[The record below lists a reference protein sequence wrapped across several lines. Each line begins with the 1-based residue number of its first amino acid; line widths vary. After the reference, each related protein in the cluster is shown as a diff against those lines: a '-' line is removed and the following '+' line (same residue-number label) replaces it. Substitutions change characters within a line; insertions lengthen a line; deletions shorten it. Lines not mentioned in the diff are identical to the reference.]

1 MGIEKIKVVGDREGL
16 VAREESEGHTHY
28 SEIFDS
34 IERYLEKEEAI
45 IAEVI
50 ATAAIEKAK
59 RM

>member
-1 MGIEKIKVVGDREGL
+1 VTERLVVRE
-16 VAREESEGHTHY
+16 VSEGHTHY

-34 IERYLEKEEAI
+34 IERDLEKEEAI
-45 IAEVI
+45 MAEAI